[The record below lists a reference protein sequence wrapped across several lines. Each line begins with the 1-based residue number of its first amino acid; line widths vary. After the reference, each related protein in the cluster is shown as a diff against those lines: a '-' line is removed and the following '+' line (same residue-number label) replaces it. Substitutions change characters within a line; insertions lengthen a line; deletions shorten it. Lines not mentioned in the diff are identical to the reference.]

1 MIEIDQTLDLLQGIC
16 ATLERE
22 AEQSQNDRIRLA
34 LATAESGILDAIEM
48 LI

>member
-16 ATLERE
+16 ATRE